1 MKKILIIEDNKDV
14 SNLLYFLFSSE
25 KYHVK
30 QCFDGESG
38 MKGFLDFSPD
48 VVLLDILLPKMDG
61 REILANIQ
69 SLHIRPEVIV
79 FSSSGWEGVQAEN
92 VHYCPKSL
100 FSPEKIKTFV
110 DTLVQV

>member
-38 MKGFLDFSPD
+38 MQVFSAFSPD

-69 SLHIRPEVIV
+69 SLRVRPEVIV

-92 VHYCPKSL
+92 IHYCQKFI
-100 FSPEKIKTFV
+100 FSPEKIKIFV
-110 DTLVQV
+110 DTLLQE

>member
-1 MKKILIIEDNKDV
+1 MKKILIVEDNKDV

-30 QCFDGESG
+30 QCFDGERG
-38 MKGFLDFSPD
+38 RELVKEFSPD
-48 VVLLDILLPKMDG
+48 MVILDILLPKLDG
-61 REILANIQ
+61 RDVLSFIQ
-69 SLHIRPEVIV
+69 SLNTRPEVIV

-100 FSPEKIKTFV
+100 FSPEEIKTFV